1 MQELNRTRQ
10 SSYYSAYRG
19 LADSRTVENDT
30 ATSITNTHDGISMQH
45 EYQDILVSDIVSGV
59 LTITLN
65 RPEAYNAL
73 RTQLL
78 SEMADVLDSAAQNDE
93 IRAVV
98 VTGNEK
104 VFAAGADIKEMAA
117 LDAVGVL
124 NDPRVGHWRRIAQF
138 PKPLI
143 AAVNGFAL
151 GGGCELVMH
160 ADIVIAGD
168 NAQFGQP
175 EINLGI
181 IPGAGGTQRLLRTVG
196 KSMAMQ
202 LVLSGE
208 FITAAQARDFG
219 LVSEVTI
226 PERSLERANELAR
239 KIATKPP
246 IAVRQAKEV
255 LLKAYETTLD
265 SGLSLERKAFTLL
278 AATEDRN
285 EGIAA
290 FMEKRKPNFTGK

>member
-1 MQELNRTRQ
+1 
-10 SSYYSAYRG
+10 
-19 LADSRTVENDT
+19 
-30 ATSITNTHDGISMQH
+30 MQH

>member
-1 MQELNRTRQ
+1 MQQL
-10 SSYYSAYRG
+10 
-19 LADSRTVENDT
+19 
-30 ATSITNTHDGISMQH
+30 
-45 EYQDILVSDIVSGV
+45 QDIKLSEIDAGV

-65 RPEAYNAL
+65 RPDAYNAL
-73 RTQLL
+73 RNQLL
-78 SEMADVLDSAAQNDE
+78 MELADVLDQVADNDE
-93 IRAVV
+93 VKAVL
-98 VTGNEK
+98 VTGGDK

-117 LDAVGVL
+117 LDAVGML
-124 NDPRVGHWRRIAQF
+124 SDKRPTYWKRIAAF

-143 AAVNGFAL
+143 AAVNGYAL

-160 ADIVIAGD
+160 CDIVIAGD

-181 IPGAGGTQRLLRTVG
+181 IPGAGGTQRLIRTVG

-202 LVLSGE
+202 LVLSGT
-208 FITAAQARDFG
+208 FISAEQAREFG
-219 LVSEVTI
+219 LVSEVVI
-226 PERSLERANELAR
+226 PERTLERARQLATT
-239 KIATKPP
+239 IASKPP
-246 IAVRQAKEV
+246 VAVRLAKEV
-255 LLKAYETTLD
+255 LLKAFDTTLD
-265 SGLSLERKAFTLL
+265 SGLNLERKAFTLL

>member
-1 MQELNRTRQ
+1 
-10 SSYYSAYRG
+10 
-19 LADSRTVENDT
+19 
-30 ATSITNTHDGISMQH
+30 MQH
-45 EYQDILVSDIVSGV
+45 EYQDILVSDIASGV

-78 SEMADVLDSAAQNDE
+78 SEVADVLDQAMHNDDV
-93 IRAVV
+93 RAVV
-98 VTGNEK
+98 ITGNEK
-104 VFAAGADIKEMAA
+104 VFAAGADIKEMAS

-124 NDPRVGHWRRIAQF
+124 NDPRVLHWRRIAQF

-208 FITAAQARDFG
+208 FISAAQARDFG

-226 PERSLERANELAR
+226 PERSLERATELAR

>member
-1 MQELNRTRQ
+1 
-10 SSYYSAYRG
+10 
-19 LADSRTVENDT
+19 
-30 ATSITNTHDGISMQH
+30 MQH
-45 EYQDILVSDIVSGV
+45 EYQDILVSEVTDGV
-59 LTITLN
+59 VTITLN

-78 SEMADVLDSAAQNDE
+78 SELADVLQSCTDDDSV
-93 IRAVV
+93 RAVV

-124 NDPRVGHWRRIAQF
+124 NDPRVLHWRRIAQF

-181 IPGAGGTQRLLRTVG
+181 IPGAGGTQRLIRTVG

-208 FITAAQARDFG
+208 FISAQQARDFG
-219 LVSEVTI
+219 LISEVTI
-226 PERSLERANELAR
+226 PERSLERATELAR

-255 LLKAYETTLD
+255 LLKAYDTTLD

>member
-1 MQELNRTRQ
+1 
-10 SSYYSAYRG
+10 
-19 LADSRTVENDT
+19 
-30 ATSITNTHDGISMQH
+30 MQH
-45 EYQDILVSDIVSGV
+45 EYQDILVSEVVDGV

-78 SEMADVLDSAAQNDE
+78 SELADVLQQCSDNDSV
-93 IRAVV
+93 RAVV
-98 VTGNEK
+98 ITGNEK

-124 NDPRVGHWRRIAQF
+124 NDPRVLHWRRIAQF

-168 NAQFGQP
+168 NAQLGQP

-181 IPGAGGTQRLLRTVG
+181 IPGAGGTQRLIRTVG

-208 FITAAQARDFG
+208 FISAQQARDFG
-219 LVSEVTI
+219 LISEVTI
-226 PERSLERANELAR
+226 PERSLERATELAR

-255 LLKAYETTLD
+255 LLKAYDTTLD

>member
-1 MQELNRTRQ
+1 
-10 SSYYSAYRG
+10 
-19 LADSRTVENDT
+19 
-30 ATSITNTHDGISMQH
+30 MQH
-45 EYQDILVSDIVSGV
+45 EYQDILVSEVVDGV

-78 SEMADVLDSAAQNDE
+78 SELADVLQQCSDNDSV
-93 IRAVV
+93 RAVV
-98 VTGNEK
+98 ITGNEK

-124 NDPRVGHWRRIAQF
+124 NDPRVLHWRRIAQF

-160 ADIVIAGD
+160 ADIVVAGD

-181 IPGAGGTQRLLRTVG
+181 IPGAGGTQRLIRTVG

-208 FITAAQARDFG
+208 FISAAQARDFG

-226 PERSLERANELAR
+226 PERSLERATELAR

-255 LLKAYETTLD
+255 LLKAYDTTLD

>member
-1 MQELNRTRQ
+1 
-10 SSYYSAYRG
+10 
-19 LADSRTVENDT
+19 
-30 ATSITNTHDGISMQH
+30 MQH
-45 EYQDILVSDIVSGV
+45 EYQDIIVSEVIDGV

-78 SEMADVLDSAAQNDE
+78 SELADALQQCSDNDSV
-93 IRAVV
+93 RAVV
-98 VTGNEK
+98 ITGNEK

-124 NDPRVGHWRRIAQF
+124 NDPRVLHWRRIAQF

-181 IPGAGGTQRLLRTVG
+181 IPGAGGTQRLIRTVG

-208 FITAAQARDFG
+208 FISARQARDFG
-219 LVSEVTI
+219 LISEVTI
-226 PERSLERANELAR
+226 PERSLERATELAR

-255 LLKAYETTLD
+255 LLKAYDTTLD

>member
-1 MQELNRTRQ
+1 
-10 SSYYSAYRG
+10 
-19 LADSRTVENDT
+19 
-30 ATSITNTHDGISMQH
+30 MQH
-45 EYQDILVSDIVSGV
+45 EYQDILVSDISSGV

-78 SEMADVLDSAAQNDE
+78 SEIAEVLDQATQNDDV
-93 IRAVV
+93 RAVV
-98 VTGNEK
+98 ITGNEK

-124 NDPRVGHWRRIAQF
+124 NDPRVLHWRRIAQF
-138 PKPLI
+138 TKPLI

-208 FITAAQARDFG
+208 FISAAQARDFG

-226 PERSLERANELAR
+226 PERSLERATELAR

>member
-1 MQELNRTRQ
+1 MLP
-10 SSYYSAYRG
+10 YK
-19 LADSRTVENDT
+19 
-30 ATSITNTHDGISMQH
+30 
-45 EYQDILVSDIVSGV
+45 DILVSEIDAGVVTIRLNRPDARNALRNRLLQEISGV
-59 LTITLN
+59 LEQIA
-65 RPEAYNAL
+65 R
-73 RTQLL
+73 
-78 SEMADVLDSAAQNDE
+78 DDSVN
-93 IRAVV
+93 AVV
-98 VTGNEK
+98 ITGGEQ

-117 LDAVGVL
+117 LDFIGVMS
-124 NDPRVGHWRRIAQF
+124 DPRPGYWRRIAQF

-202 LVLSGE
+202 MVLSGE
-208 FITAAQARDFG
+208 FINAEQARTFG
-219 LVSEVTI
+219 LVSEVTL
-226 PERSLERANELAR
+226 PEMSYSRALALA
-239 KIATKPP
+239 KVIAEKPP
-246 IAVRQAKEV
+246 VAVRLAKEC
-255 LLKAYETTLD
+255 LLNSYETTLD
-265 SGLSLERKAFTLL
+265 TGLKLERKAFTLL

-285 EGIAA
+285 EGISA
-290 FMEKRKPNFTGK
+290 FMEKRRPIFKGQ

>member
-1 MQELNRTRQ
+1 
-10 SSYYSAYRG
+10 
-19 LADSRTVENDT
+19 
-30 ATSITNTHDGISMQH
+30 MQH
-45 EYQDILVSDIVSGV
+45 EYQDILVSDIASGV
-59 LTITLN
+59 LTIALN

-78 SEMADVLDSAAQNDE
+78 SEVADVLDQAMHNDDV
-93 IRAVV
+93 RAVV
-98 VTGNEK
+98 ITGNEK
-104 VFAAGADIKEMAA
+104 VFAAGADIKEMAS

-124 NDPRVGHWRRIAQF
+124 NDPRVLHWRRIAQF

-208 FITAAQARDFG
+208 FISAAQARDFG

-226 PERSLERANELAR
+226 PERSLERATELAR

>member
-1 MQELNRTRQ
+1 MQDL
-10 SSYYSAYRG
+10 
-19 LADSRTVENDT
+19 
-30 ATSITNTHDGISMQH
+30 
-45 EYQDILVSDIVSGV
+45 QDIIVSDVKKGV

-73 RTQLL
+73 RTNLL
-78 SEMADVLDSAAQNDE
+78 REMADTLDAAALNDDVKAVL
-93 IRAVV
+93 
-98 VTGNEK
+98 VTGGEK
-104 VFAAGADIKEMAA
+104 VFAAGADIKEMAS
-117 LDAVGVL
+117 LDAVGVM
-124 NDPRVGHWRRIAQF
+124 NDPRPTYWRRINAF
-138 PKPLI
+138 PKPMV

-151 GGGCELVMH
+151 GGGCELMMH
-160 ADIVIAGD
+160 CDIVIAGD

-181 IPGAGGTQRLLRTVG
+181 IPGAGGTQRLVRAVG

-208 FITAAQARDFG
+208 FISAEQGRDFG
-219 LVSEVTI
+219 LVSEVVI
-226 PERSLERANELAR
+226 PERTLERARQLAE

-246 IAVRQAKEV
+246 IAVRLAKEAI
-255 LLKAYETTLD
+255 LKSYETTLD
-265 SGLSLERKAFTLL
+265 SGLNLERKAFTML

>member
-1 MQELNRTRQ
+1 MQDL
-10 SSYYSAYRG
+10 
-19 LADSRTVENDT
+19 
-30 ATSITNTHDGISMQH
+30 
-45 EYQDILVSDIVSGV
+45 QDIIVSDAQKGV

-73 RTQLL
+73 RTNLL
-78 SEMADVLDSAAQNDE
+78 QEMADTLDAAALNDE
-93 IRAVV
+93 VKTV
-98 VTGNEK
+98 LVTGGEK
-104 VFAAGADIKEMAA
+104 VFAAGADIKEMAS
-117 LDAVGVL
+117 LDAVGVM
-124 NDPRVGHWRRIAQF
+124 NDPRPTYWRRINAF
-138 PKPLI
+138 PKPMV

-151 GGGCELVMH
+151 GGGCELMMH
-160 ADIVIAGD
+160 CDIVIAGD

-181 IPGAGGTQRLLRTVG
+181 IPGAGGTQRLVRAVG

-208 FITAAQARDFG
+208 FISAEQGRDFG
-219 LVSEVTI
+219 LVSEVVI
-226 PERSLERANELAR
+226 PERTLERARQLAE

-246 IAVRQAKEV
+246 IAVRLAKEAI
-255 LLKAYETTLD
+255 LKSYETTLD
-265 SGLSLERKAFTLL
+265 SGLNLERKAFTML

>member
-1 MQELNRTRQ
+1 MQNYE
-10 SSYYSAYRG
+10 
-19 LADSRTVENDT
+19 
-30 ATSITNTHDGISMQH
+30 
-45 EYQDILVSDIVSGV
+45 DILVSGVESGV
-59 LTITLN
+59 LTIRLN
-65 RPEAYNAL
+65 RPDAYNAL

-78 SEMADVLDSAAQNDE
+78 RELADALDIAAADDQVK
-93 IRAVV
+93 AVV
-98 VTGNEK
+98 LTGSDT
-104 VFAAGADIKEMAA
+104 VFAAGADIKEMAS
-117 LDAVGVL
+117 LDAVGVM
-124 NDPRVGHWRRIAQF
+124 NDPRPTFWRRIALF
-138 PKPLI
+138 PKPMV

-151 GGGCELVMH
+151 GGGCELMMH
-160 ADIVIAGD
+160 CDIVIAGD

-181 IPGAGGTQRLLRTVG
+181 IPGAGGTQRLIRTIG

-208 FITAAQARDFG
+208 FISAQQARSFG

-226 PERSLERANELAR
+226 PERSLERATQLAK

-246 IAVRQAKEV
+246 IAVRLAKEA

-265 SGLSLERKAFTLL
+265 SGLNLERKAFTLL

>member
-1 MQELNRTRQ
+1 
-10 SSYYSAYRG
+10 
-19 LADSRTVENDT
+19 
-30 ATSITNTHDGISMQH
+30 MQH
-45 EYQDILVSDIVSGV
+45 EYQDILVSEVVDGV

-65 RPEAYNAL
+65 RPQAHNAL

-78 SEMADVLDSAAQNDE
+78 SELADLLQSCTDDDSV
-93 IRAVV
+93 RAVV
-98 VTGNEK
+98 ITGNEK
-104 VFAAGADIKEMAA
+104 VFAAGADIKEMAT

-124 NDPRVGHWRRIAQF
+124 NDPRVLHWRRIAQF

-181 IPGAGGTQRLLRTVG
+181 IPGAGGTQRLIRTVG

-208 FITAAQARDFG
+208 FISAAQARDFG

-226 PERSLERANELAR
+226 PERTLERATELAR

>member
-1 MQELNRTRQ
+1 
-10 SSYYSAYRG
+10 
-19 LADSRTVENDT
+19 
-30 ATSITNTHDGISMQH
+30 MQH
-45 EYQDILVSDIVSGV
+45 EYQDILVSEVVDGV

-78 SEMADVLDSAAQNDE
+78 SELADVLQQCSDNDSV
-93 IRAVV
+93 RAVV
-98 VTGNEK
+98 ITGNEK

-124 NDPRVGHWRRIAQF
+124 NDPRVQHWRRIAQF

-181 IPGAGGTQRLLRTVG
+181 IPGAGGTQRLIRTVG

-208 FITAAQARDFG
+208 FISAQQARDFG
-219 LVSEVTI
+219 LISEVTI
-226 PERSLERANELAR
+226 PERSLERATELAR

-255 LLKAYETTLD
+255 LLKAYDTTLD

>member
-1 MQELNRTRQ
+1 M
-10 SSYYSAYRG
+10 
-19 LADSRTVENDT
+19 
-30 ATSITNTHDGISMQH
+30 NTPDNV
-45 EYQDILVSDIVSGV
+45 YQDIQLDTPKAGV
-59 LTITLN
+59 LTISLN
-65 RPEAYNAL
+65 RPDAYNAL

-78 SEMADVLDSAAQNDE
+78 AELAAALDSAAADDA
-93 IRAVV
+93 IKAVV
-98 VTGNEK
+98 LTGNSK

-117 LDAVGVL
+117 LDTVGVM
-124 NDPRVGHWRRIAQF
+124 NDPRPQYWQRIARF
-138 PKPLI
+138 PKPI
-143 AAVNGFAL
+143 VAAVNGFAL

-160 ADIVIAGD
+160 CDIVIAGD

-181 IPGAGGTQRLLRTVG
+181 IPGAGGTQRLIRTIG

-208 FITAAQARDFG
+208 FISAEKALSLG
-219 LVSEVTI
+219 LISEVTI
-226 PERSLERANELAR
+226 PERSLERASEIAR

-246 IAVRQAKEV
+246 IAVKLAKEA
-255 LLKAYETTLD
+255 LLKAYDTTLE
-265 SGLSLERKAFTLL
+265 SGLNLERKAFTLL

>member
-1 MQELNRTRQ
+1 VLQ
-10 SSYYSAYRG
+10 SCTDD
-19 LADSRTVENDT
+19 DSV
-30 ATSITNTHDGISMQH
+30 
-45 EYQDILVSDIVSGV
+45 
-59 LTITLN
+59 
-65 RPEAYNAL
+65 
-73 RTQLL
+73 
-78 SEMADVLDSAAQNDE
+78 
-93 IRAVV
+93 RAVV

-124 NDPRVGHWRRIAQF
+124 NDPRVLHWRRIAQF

-160 ADIVIAGD
+160 ADIVIAGN
-168 NAQFGQP
+168 NAQFGQR
-175 EINLGI
+175 EINLGS
-181 IPGAGGTQRLLRTVG
+181 IPGAGGTQRLIRTVG

-208 FITAAQARDFG
+208 FISAAQARDFG

-226 PERSLERANELAR
+226 PERSLERATELAR

-255 LLKAYETTLD
+255 LLKAYDTTLD

>member
-1 MQELNRTRQ
+1 MQDL
-10 SSYYSAYRG
+10 
-19 LADSRTVENDT
+19 
-30 ATSITNTHDGISMQH
+30 
-45 EYQDILVSDIVSGV
+45 QDIIVSDVQKGV

-73 RTQLL
+73 RTNLL
-78 SEMADVLDSAAQNDE
+78 QEMADTLDAAVLNDDVK
-93 IRAVV
+93 AVL
-98 VTGNEK
+98 VTGGEK
-104 VFAAGADIKEMAA
+104 VFAAGADIKEMAS
-117 LDAVGVL
+117 LDAVGVM
-124 NDPRVGHWRRIAQF
+124 NDPRPTYWRRINAF
-138 PKPLI
+138 PKPMV

-151 GGGCELVMH
+151 GGGCELMMH
-160 ADIVIAGD
+160 CDIVIAGD

-181 IPGAGGTQRLLRTVG
+181 IPGAGGTQRLVRAVG

-208 FITAAQARDFG
+208 FISAEQGRDFG
-219 LVSEVTI
+219 LVSEVVI
-226 PERSLERANELAR
+226 PERTLERARQLAE

-246 IAVRQAKEV
+246 IAVRLAKEAI
-255 LLKAYETTLD
+255 LKSYETTLD
-265 SGLSLERKAFTLL
+265 SGLNLERKAFTML

>member
-1 MQELNRTRQ
+1 
-10 SSYYSAYRG
+10 
-19 LADSRTVENDT
+19 
-30 ATSITNTHDGISMQH
+30 MQH
-45 EYQDILVSDIVSGV
+45 EYQDILVSEVVDGV

-78 SEMADVLDSAAQNDE
+78 SELADVLQQCSDNDSV
-93 IRAVV
+93 RAVV
-98 VTGNEK
+98 ITGNEK

-124 NDPRVGHWRRIAQF
+124 NDPRVLHWRRIAQF

-181 IPGAGGTQRLLRTVG
+181 IPGAGGTQRLIRTVG

-208 FITAAQARDFG
+208 FISAQQARDFG
-219 LVSEVTI
+219 LISEVTI
-226 PERSLERANELAR
+226 PERSLERATELAR

-255 LLKAYETTLD
+255 LLKAYDTTLD